1 MGATLLS
8 HGGRTPPSSPWPPR
22 IVSLPS
28 SPSTASDP
36 ALAQI
41 TSSLVVPV
49 SVSSAAVPVIVHSV
63 RAPATVERRPWA
75 NAGPTIRPTVAM
87 LTKMAR
93 VLTLPPLEL
102 AAVDLVA
109 GVDPAGVG
117 VEA

>member
-1 MGATLLS
+1 MMS
-8 HGGRTPPSSPWPPR
+8 F
-22 IVSLPS
+22 PS
-28 SPSTASDP
+28 SPSTESEP
-36 ALAQI
+36 ALEQM

-63 RAPATVERRPWA
+63 RAPATVESRPCA

-109 GVDPAGVG
+109 GVDLAGVG
-117 VEA
+117 VVAAVDEVVAGDVVLRLQEV